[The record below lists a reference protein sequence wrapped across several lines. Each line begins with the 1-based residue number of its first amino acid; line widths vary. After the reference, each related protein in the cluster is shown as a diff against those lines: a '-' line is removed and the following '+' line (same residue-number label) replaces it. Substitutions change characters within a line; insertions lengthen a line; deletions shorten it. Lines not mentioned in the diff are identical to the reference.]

1 MFTQVSCTSI
11 YLCGLIH
18 SADDARGKEK
28 KRGILVSTRETVEKV
43 RARHSKL
50 KPLSLSC

>member
-1 MFTQVSCTSI
+1 MFTQVSCASI
-11 YLCGLIH
+11 YLCVLIH
-18 SADDARGKEK
+18 SADDARGEK
-28 KRGILVSTRETVEKV
+28 NRGILVSTRETVEKV